1 MRVRE
6 HAHSAMKFLLE
17 KDILFLRRWAKK
29 DFTFVKQR
37 RLHMKVSN
45 WTITKSKWLPNA
57 LVFSVACLRHKGVG
71 FTFTIGLGV
80 VSYHFAYR
88 NRK

>member
-1 MRVRE
+1 M
-6 HAHSAMKFLLE
+6 LN
-17 KDILFLRRWAKK
+17 KK
-29 DFTFVKQR
+29 Y
-37 RLHMKVSN
+37 

-57 LVFSVACLRHKGVG
+57 LVFSIACLRHKGVG

-88 NRK
+88 NSK

>member
-1 MRVRE
+1 MERLSYRGKL
-6 HAHSAMKFLLE
+6 MLN
-17 KDILFLRRWAKK
+17 KK
-29 DFTFVKQR
+29 Y
-37 RLHMKVSN
+37 

-57 LVFSVACLRHKGVG
+57 LVFSIACLRHKGVG

>member
-1 MRVRE
+1 
-6 HAHSAMKFLLE
+6 
-17 KDILFLRRWAKK
+17 
-29 DFTFVKQR
+29 
-37 RLHMKVSN
+37 MKVSN

-57 LVFSVACLRHKGVG
+57 LVFSIACLRHKGVG